1 MIRLDSERL
10 LYREMD
16 EHDFDAVAGIL
27 RDPEV
32 RRIWEQEFPDE
43 EVRAWIERRQRGYRQ
58 NGIDYLLAVEKATGE
73 PIGQVGVLREEI
85 DSQTVWGV
93 GYILRGD
100 CRGKGYA
107 TEGARRMAAYAFDEL
122 GADRIVCDIRP
133 INAPSLAVARRL
145 GMTRTGSFVKMVHG
159 QPMEHLIFTL
169 TPEDFRR

>member
-10 LYREMD
+10 FYREMD
-16 EHDFDAVAGIL
+16 ESDFDTVAGIL

-32 RRIWEQEFPDE
+32 RRIWEQDFPDE
-43 EVRAWIERRQRGYRQ
+43 EVRAWIERRQQGYRA
-58 NGIDYLLAVEKATGE
+58 NGIDYLLAVEKATGT
-73 PIGQVGVLREEI
+73 PVGQVGVLREEI
-85 DSQTVWGV
+85 DGRTVWGV
-93 GYILRGD
+93 GYILHGD
-100 CRGKGYA
+100 CRGRGYA

-133 INAPSLAVARRL
+133 INGASLAVARRL

-169 TPEDFRR
+169 TRDAFQR

>member
-73 PIGQVGVLREEI
+73 PIGQVGVLRE
-85 DSQTVWGV
+85 
-93 GYILRGD
+93 
-100 CRGKGYA
+100 
-107 TEGARRMAAYAFDEL
+107 
-122 GADRIVCDIRP
+122 
-133 INAPSLAVARRL
+133 
-145 GMTRTGSFVKMVHG
+145 
-159 QPMEHLIFTL
+159 
-169 TPEDFRR
+169 

>member
-32 RRIWEQEFPDE
+32 RRIWEQEFPM
-43 EVRAWIERRQRGYRQ
+43 RRSAPGSSARQRGYRQ

-85 DSQTVWGV
+85 DGQTVWGV

-122 GADRIVCDIRP
+122 GADRI
-133 INAPSLAVARRL
+133 L
-145 GMTRTGSFVKMVHG
+145 
-159 QPMEHLIFTL
+159 
-169 TPEDFRR
+169 